1 MKPSENR
8 SRLIKKDVDILR
20 YANCWEDADILLE
33 GLQPQPGAKIL
44 SIGSAGDNSFSLLT
58 TNPEMV
64 VAVDVNKIH
73 LHLIR
78 LKKASIA
85 ALTHEENLNILGFRL
100 SEQRADFFERIRSLL
115 GKETCDYWEKNFHL
129 IQKGIIH
136 QGKFAQ
142 DFQVFCNK
150 ILPWIHSK
158 EKTKM
163 LLSVKSAERQKKF
176 YDQQWNTWRWR
187 LLFKIFFGKYIMGKY
202 GRSPEF
208 LKEVEITVG
217 THIFKKA
224 EMQLQSISAQDNFI
238 LHYNLLGNFGESLPH
253 YLQPENFQLIKSN
266 IHKLQIRHG
275 LIENIDKSDGQFDCM
290 NLSNIFEYMNADTF
304 KNSAERLICLCADKG
319 RIAYWNL
326 MVPRL
331 ISNIFPDRINFVND
345 LSFKLSARDKGFF
358 YNQFIIEQKK

>member
-1 MKPSENR
+1 MKSSENR
-8 SRLIKKDVDILR
+8 SRLMEKDVDILR

-33 GLQPQPGAKIL
+33 GLQAKPGAKIL
-44 SIGSAGDNSFSLLT
+44 SVGSAGDNSFSLLA

-64 VAVDVNKIH
+64 VAVDVNKIQ

-78 LKKASIA
+78 LKKASIE
-85 ALTHEENLNILGFRL
+85 ALTHEENLNFLGFRL

-136 QGKFAQ
+136 QGKFEQ
-142 DFQVFCNK
+142 YFQVFCNK

-163 LLSVKSAERQKKF
+163 LLAVKTVEQQKEF

-208 LKEVEITVG
+208 LKEVEIAVG

-224 EMQLQSISAQDNFI
+224 EMQLQSIFAQDNFI
-238 LHYNLLGNFGESLPH
+238 LHYNLLGDFGDSLPH
-253 YLQPENFQLIKSN
+253 YLQPVNFQLIKSN

-275 LIENIDKSDGQFDCM
+275 LVENIDKSDGQFDCM
-290 NLSNIFEYMNADTF
+290 NLSNIFEYMDKNTF
-304 KNSAERLICLCADKG
+304 EHSVKRLISLCADHGK
-319 RIAYWNL
+319 IAYWNL

-331 ISNIFPDRINFVND
+331 ISNVFPDKMNFLNEV
-345 LSFKLSARDKGFF
+345 SFKLSARDKGFF